1 MHALHS
7 FLLISDMLLT
17 IHDNE
22 GFNHILSHSLHFK
35 CKLLFFCPIKLH
47 SDLIFPQFMHALHSS
62 LLISDKLSTR
72 FDNEVGISLKLS
84 INFRLYVIVLIVSL
98 LSHFFNY
105 FFF

>member
-1 MHALHS
+1 
-7 FLLISDMLLT
+7 MLLA
-17 IHDNE
+17 IVNNE
-22 GFNHILSHSLHFK
+22 GFNHIFSHFVHLK
-35 CKLLFFCPIKLH
+35 YELLFLCPINSH
-47 SDLIFPQFMHALHSS
+47 SDLIFSQFMHALHSS

-72 FDNEVGISLKLS
+72 FDNEVGINLKLS